1 MEISKLSNRKRGEN
15 PPRLSFKL
23 DAIYC
28 IFWILTMMIF
38 QDKERNVVSYN
49 FPVALELIDPVQIR
63 WTNFSDDLVLDIF
76 LLRTV
81 TVTVSKNRHF

>member
-1 MEISKLSNRKRGEN
+1 
-15 PPRLSFKL
+15 
-23 DAIYC
+23 
-28 IFWILTMMIF
+28 MMIF
-38 QDKERNVVSYN
+38 QDKERNFISYN

>member
-1 MEISKLSNRKRGEN
+1 
-15 PPRLSFKL
+15 
-23 DAIYC
+23 
-28 IFWILTMMIF
+28 MMIF
-38 QDKERNVVSYN
+38 PDKERNFISYN
-49 FPVALELIDPVQIR
+49 FPVALELIDPLQIR

>member
-1 MEISKLSNRKRGEN
+1 
-15 PPRLSFKL
+15 
-23 DAIYC
+23 
-28 IFWILTMMIF
+28 MMIF

-49 FPVALELIDPVQIR
+49 FPVALELINPVQIR